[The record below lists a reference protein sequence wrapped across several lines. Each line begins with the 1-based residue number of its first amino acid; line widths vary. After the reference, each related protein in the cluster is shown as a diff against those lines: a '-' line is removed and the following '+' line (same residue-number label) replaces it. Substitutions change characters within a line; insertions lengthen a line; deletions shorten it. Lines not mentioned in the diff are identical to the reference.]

1 VAKIGEPTFGSIIVG
16 SKKYHRDVLIFTD
29 GVVKRS
35 KGGLRERI

>member
-1 VAKIGEPTFGSIIVG
+1 VAKIGELTFGSIIVE

-29 GVVKRS
+29 GVVKRQ